1 MSQPLNKC
9 YIPKNSRIQFGL
21 SQLLK
26 MCHFARE
33 YGHQQGFIKNHC
45 IIFRS
50 NPQTTQLKILGNFK
64 RFLMRNDMFL
74 KYETN

>member
-21 SQLLK
+21 SQLIK

-33 YGHQQGFIKNHC
+33 YGHQQGFIKKHC
-45 IIFRS
+45 IIFHS
-50 NPQTTQLKILGNFK
+50 NPQTIQLNNSWEFQEV
-64 RFLMRNDMFL
+64 M
-74 KYETN
+74 